1 MKLNKEDGLLENL
14 TLSLTEKIKNNLICD
29 ISFDLKRIE
38 S

>member
-14 TLSLTEKIKNNLICD
+14 TLSLTEKNKNNLICD